1 MRGAGTDGARAACG
15 LPAQGLAM
23 GVIFGLLGRIAE
35 QHVIDE
41 AQQTVEALWG

>member
-1 MRGAGTDGARAACG
+1 
-15 LPAQGLAM
+15 M

>member
-1 MRGAGTDGARAACG
+1 MWV
-15 LPAQGLAM
+15 M
-23 GVIFGLLGRIAE
+23 VGLLGRVAK